1 MLTRYQYINAVKA
14 ADGDEDQ
21 VDMELFRYPGPRPQS
36 RETAILMLADGSE
49 ARLRA
54 ERPTSEEELRSL
66 VKDIIQNRLTSGQ
79 LDDTDLTLADLETIA
94 NSFTGTLRGI
104 YHPRI
109 EYPKLESSPVPTE
122 DPEPTRPVVA
132 RTSQDIPVTS
142 QTDTP
147 TSTS

>member
-1 MLTRYQYINAVKA
+1 
-14 ADGDEDQ
+14 
-21 VDMELFRYPGPRPQS
+21 MERFRYPGPRPQS

-54 ERPTSEEELRSL
+54 ERPTSEEEIRRL
-66 VKDIIQNRLTSGQ
+66 VKDIIQNRLTNGQ
-79 LDDTDLTLADLETIA
+79 LDDTDLTLADLDTIA
-94 NSFTGTLRGI
+94 DSFTATLRGI

-109 EYPKLESSPVPTE
+109 EYPKLDTSPAPAS
-122 DPEPTRPVVA
+122 DPEPTRPVVT

-147 TSTS
+147 SSTS